1 MANWQ
6 EVKILINRTALEG
19 AYAVLDKWGIA
30 NFAEEDS
37 ALINHAQE
45 MGWGDYFPEVEHSE
59 QVTITFYVPE
69 PKFSVEKL
77 EELKGDLLELHRY
90 GFVPGPVVVSDGKI
104 SEADWAHAWKAY
116 YRPLRVGRVWIQPS
130 WECSQEEPKGV
141 DLTVHLDPGMAFGS
155 GTHPTTAMC
164 IQFLQD
170 LNIDK
175 RLLWDVGTGSGIL
188 AIVAA
193 KLGAHVQAVDIDP
206 VAVKVARENRDRNNL
221 TFSVEQG
228 SLGDLEGTPHVVVA
242 NIVAHVIGPMLGDIQ
257 RVLAP
262 GGFFI
267 AAGVI
272 EERDPEI
279 RSLAQDAGLRL
290 LRRRQ
295 EGEWVGY
302 LFGRG
307 DESG

>member
-6 EVKILINRTALEG
+6 EVRIVINRAALEG

-45 MGWGDYFPEVEHSE
+45 MGWGDYFPEIEYSE
-59 QVTITFYVPE
+59 QVTITCYFPE
-69 PKFSVEKL
+69 PKFSANKL
-77 EELKGDLLELHRY
+77 AELRGDLMGLRR
-90 GFVPGPVVVSDGKI
+90 FNFDPGLVVVSEGEI
-104 SEADWAHAWKAY
+104 SEAEWAHAWKAH

-130 WECSQEEPKGV
+130 WEPLEQDPKGA
-141 DLTVHLDPGMAFGS
+141 DLTVYLDPGMAFGS

-170 LNIDK
+170 LNLDGK
-175 RLLWDVGTGSGIL
+175 LLWDVGTGSGIL

-193 KLGAHVQAVDIDP
+193 KLGAHVHAVDIDP

-228 SLGDLEGTPHVVVA
+228 SLGDLRGNPQVVVA
-242 NIVAHVIGPMLGDIQ
+242 NIVAHVIGPMLGDIR

-279 RSLAQDAGLRL
+279 LSLAQDAGLRL

-295 EGEWVGY
+295 VGEWVGY

-307 DESG
+307 DGSA